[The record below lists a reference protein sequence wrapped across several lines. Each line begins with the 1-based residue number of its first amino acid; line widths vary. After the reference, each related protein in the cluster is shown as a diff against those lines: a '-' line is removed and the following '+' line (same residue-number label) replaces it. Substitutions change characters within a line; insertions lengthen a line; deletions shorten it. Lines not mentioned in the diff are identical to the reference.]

1 MASMAASSPDGPPP
15 LLSLLAHRLRWAIV
29 GQLALGD
36 LRVWELVSLT
46 GQAPNL
52 VSYHLA
58 QLRSAGLVSV
68 RRSAADGRDSYYA
81 LDLQAVRHA
90 LERTARGIH
99 PGLAWPLE
107 TEPWRPSGT
116 LRVLFIC
123 TANSSRSQ
131 MAEGWL
137 RHLGGPQV
145 VARSAGIAP
154 TTLHPLAVAAMRER
168 GVDIAG
174 QEVKHVG
181 AVAGQI
187 FDRVITLCDRARE
200 ACPEIPATVSV
211 AHWSIPNP
219 ADAHPPDL
227 DAFRSTARELE
238 TRVRYLLALSSE
250 RQEGA
255 AGRPP
260 LPAFRR

>member
-1 MASMAASSPDGPPP
+1 
-15 LLSLLAHRLRWAIV
+15 
-29 GQLALGD
+29 
-36 LRVWELVSLT
+36 VSLT

-58 QLRSAGLVSV
+58 QLRGAGLVSV
-68 RRSAADGRDSYYA
+68 RRSSADGRDSYYA
-81 LDLQAVRHA
+81 LDLDAVRDA
-90 LERTARGIH
+90 LGRTAHRIH
-99 PGLAWPLE
+99 PGFAWSPE
-107 TEPWRPSGT
+107 TEPPGPSRA

-154 TTLHPLAVAAMRER
+154 TSLHPLAVAAMREG

-174 QEVKHVG
+174 QQVKHVG
-181 AVAGQI
+181 AVADQI

-200 ACPEIPATVSV
+200 ACPELAPTVSV

-250 RQEGA
+250 PQEA
-255 AGRPP
+255 AVGRRAF
-260 LPAFRR
+260 PAFPR